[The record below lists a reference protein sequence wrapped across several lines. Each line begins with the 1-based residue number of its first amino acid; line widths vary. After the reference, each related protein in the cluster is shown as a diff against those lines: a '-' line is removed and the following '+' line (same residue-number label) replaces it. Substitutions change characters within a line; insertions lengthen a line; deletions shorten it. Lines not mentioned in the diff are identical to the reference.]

1 MSEAM
6 FRCSKDSEGGPN
18 SELLYLI
25 TPTTSAWNHGSSR
38 GVSRPLGPEM
48 PGPNSRN

>member
-6 FRCSKDSEGGPN
+6 FRCSADSEGGPN

-25 TPTTSAWNHGSSR
+25 TPTTSAFPWFFK
-38 GVSRPLGPEM
+38 GVSQPLAEM